1 MPTGA
6 KPEFATLDTVTDH
19 HLSPAVRRAVK
30 ALALTPAVLLATA
43 AGPALAAA
51 PEQWPTEPHVSA
63 MHALL
68 IYLIAPGGVALL
80 ITLLVYVPSLAR
92 GQKYQPGLAWR
103 NEPEWFGGPREGVD
117 AADKAAAEAAASGTA
132 SDERGGASARW

>member
-1 MPTGA
+1 
-6 KPEFATLDTVTDH
+6 VTDH

-30 ALALTPAVLLATA
+30 ALALAPAVLLSTA

-51 PEQWPTEPHVSA
+51 PEQWPTQPHVSA
-63 MHALL
+63 LHALL
-68 IYLIAPGGVALL
+68 IYLVAPGGVALL

-103 NEPEWFGGPREGVD
+103 NEPEWFGGPREGVE
-117 AADKAAAEAAASGTA
+117 AADKAAAAAGATEGGH
-132 SDERGGASARW
+132 DERGGASARW

>member
-1 MPTGA
+1 MKVLA
-6 KPEFATLDTVTDH
+6 
-19 HLSPAVRRAVK
+19 LSPAV
-30 ALALTPAVLLATA
+30 LLTTA

-68 IYLIAPGGVALL
+68 IYLIIPGGLALV
-80 ITLLVYVPSLAR
+80 ITLLVFVPSLAR

-103 NEPEWFGGPREGVD
+103 NEPEWFGGPREGVE
-117 AADKAAAEAAASGTA
+117 AADRAAAQAGAGESAT
-132 SDERGGASARW
+132 DERGGASARW

>member
-1 MPTGA
+1 M
-6 KPEFATLDTVTDH
+6 TDH
-19 HLSPAVRRAVK
+19 HPSPAVRRAVR
-30 ALALTPAVLLATA
+30 ALALTPAVLLVTT

-68 IYLIAPGGVALL
+68 IYLFIPGGLALL
-80 ITLLVYVPSLAR
+80 ISLLVYVPSLAR

-117 AADKAAAEAAASGTA
+117 ATDESETADGETG
-132 SDERGGASARW
+132 ERGGASARW

>member
-1 MPTGA
+1 M
-6 KPEFATLDTVTDH
+6 TDH

-30 ALALTPAVLLATA
+30 ALALTPAVLLATT

-51 PEQWPTEPHVSA
+51 PEQWPTAPHVSA

-103 NEPEWFGGPREGVD
+103 NEPEWFGGPREGVE
-117 AADKAAAEAAASGTA
+117 AADKVAAETGAAESGT
-132 SDERGGASARW
+132 DERGGASARW